1 MSKISYKTQYPTNET
16 VQREWFVIDADGEKV
31 GRIASRIASV
41 LRGKH
46 KPTYSPHVDA
56 GDNVIVINSKKVRFS
71 GQKIEQKIYLTYSG
85 YTGGQK
91 SRTAADLMT
100 KFPDRVLENAV
111 RGMLPKTKLGR
122 QMFKKLFIYTGS
134 SHPHQAQQ
142 PKEFKF

>member
-16 VQREWFVIDADGEKV
+16 IQREWFVIDAEGEKV

-46 KPTYSPHVDA
+46 KPTFSPHVDA
-56 GDNVIVINSKKVRFS
+56 GDNVVVINAKKVRFT
-71 GQKIEQKIYLTYSG
+71 GQKIDQKIYLTYSG

-91 SRTAADLMT
+91 SRTAADLMS

-122 QMFKKLFIYTGS
+122 QMFKKLFIYTGE

>member
-16 VQREWFVIDADGEKV
+16 VQREWFVIDANGEKV

-56 GDNVIVINSKKVRFS
+56 GDNVIVINAEKVRFT
-71 GQKIEQKIYLTYSG
+71 GQKIDQKTYLTFSG
-85 YTGGQK
+85 HTGGQK
-91 SRTAADLMT
+91 SRTAAELMAR
-100 KFPDRVLENAV
+100 FPDRVLENAV

-122 QMFKKLFIYTGS
+122 QMFRKLFIYTGS

-142 PKEFKF
+142 PKEFKY

>member
-1 MSKISYKTQYPTNET
+1 MSKLSYKTEYPTNET
-16 VQREWFVIDADGEKV
+16 VQRDWYVVDAEGEKV
-31 GRIASRIASV
+31 GRIASKIAAV

-46 KPTYSPHVDA
+46 KPSYSLHVDA
-56 GDNVIVINSKKVRFS
+56 GDHVIVLNADKVRFS
-71 GQKIEQKIYLTYSG
+71 GHKLAQKTYLTYSG

-91 SRTAADLMT
+91 SRTAEEMLA
-100 KFPDRVLENAV
+100 KFPERVLENAV

-122 QMFKKLFIYTGS
+122 QMFKKLFVYTGS

>member
-1 MSKISYKTQYPTNET
+1 MSKISYKTEYPTNET
-16 VQREWFVIDADGEKV
+16 VQREWLVVDVDGEKV
-31 GRIASRIASV
+31 GRIASKIAAV

-46 KPTYSPHVDA
+46 KPTFSPHVDA
-56 GDNVIVINSKKVRFS
+56 GDNVIVINAEKVRFT
-71 GQKIEQKIYLTYSG
+71 GHKLQQKTYLTFSG

-91 SRTAADLMT
+91 SRTAAELMT

-134 SHPHQAQQ
+134 KHPHQAQQ

>member
-1 MSKISYKTQYPTNET
+1 MSKFSYKTEYPTNET
-16 VQREWFVIDADGEKV
+16 VQREWYVVDAEGEKV
-31 GRIASRIASV
+31 GRLASKIAAV

-46 KPTYSPHVDA
+46 KPSYSFHVDA
-56 GDNVIVINSKKVRFS
+56 GDHVIVLNADKVRFT
-71 GQKIEQKIYLTYSG
+71 GQKLAQKTYLTYSG

-91 SRTAADLMT
+91 SRTAEEMLT
-100 KFPDRVLENAV
+100 KFPERVLENAV

-122 QMFKKLFIYTGS
+122 QMFRKLFVYTGS